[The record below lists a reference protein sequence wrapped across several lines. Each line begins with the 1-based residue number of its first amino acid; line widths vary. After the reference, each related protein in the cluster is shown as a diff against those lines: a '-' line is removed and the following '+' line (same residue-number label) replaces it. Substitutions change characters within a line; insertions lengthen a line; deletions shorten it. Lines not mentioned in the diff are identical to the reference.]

1 MVQDA
6 RFGFYAGL
14 LVANDDAL
22 PQWNAG
28 NEFEAARLTALE
40 AAGTR

>member
-14 LVANDDAL
+14 IVANDDAL

-28 NEFEAARLTALE
+28 NEFEAARRAALE
-40 AAGTR
+40 AVR